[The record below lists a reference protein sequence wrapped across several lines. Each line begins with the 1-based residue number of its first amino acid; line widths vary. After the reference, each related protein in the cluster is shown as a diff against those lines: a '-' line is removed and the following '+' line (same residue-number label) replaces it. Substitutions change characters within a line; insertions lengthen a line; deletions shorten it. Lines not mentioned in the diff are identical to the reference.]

1 MLWLNLLCRCSG
13 VVCDVISVYKHGSFN
28 KQRQNFNKNV
38 KIRKGW
44 SVLRMMREFPSRKN
58 EMISFFTRM
67 ECRHTVHATLL
78 LTCAP
83 MCPNSLNWKT
93 AAKQSRSKSCGL
105 FSVWRRAI
113 ATDGVS
119 SQNFRH

>member
-1 MLWLNLLCRCSG
+1 MTLNLFTNMAPLTNE
-13 VVCDVISVYKHGSFN
+13 D
-28 KQRQNFNKNV
+28 
-38 KIRKGW
+38 KILIKTLRLEKGW

-58 EMISFFTRM
+58 EMISFFSRM
-67 ECRHTVHATLL
+67 ERRHTVHATLS

-83 MCPNSLNWKT
+83 MCPNSLNRKT
-93 AAKQSRSKSCGL
+93 GRQTVLWIIQCGGGG
-105 FSVWRRAI
+105 V